1 MKKNLCILIAEGKEE
16 KNGTVKVT
24 LEKKELT
31 DQGRVLNSFIKQL
44 KEE

>member
-24 LEKKELT
+24 LEQKELT
-31 DQGRVLNSFIKQL
+31 DQGVIPYSLSRN
-44 KEE
+44 